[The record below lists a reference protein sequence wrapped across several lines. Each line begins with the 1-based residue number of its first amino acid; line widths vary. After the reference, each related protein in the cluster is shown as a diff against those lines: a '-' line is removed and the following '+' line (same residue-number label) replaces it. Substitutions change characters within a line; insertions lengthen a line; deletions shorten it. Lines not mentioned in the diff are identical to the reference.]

1 MYCRPWSFF
10 LNGMMRRRIMR
21 RSSKALQEG
30 AAERALWWRWSPPD
44 PGAGVTVELS
54 GGDAGGVGDVV
65 GVGQRRTGEGFA
77 PEKAPPALD
86 EVEPGG
92 ADRNEGVL
100 DPRVGSEPV
109 PDGTTGAAGQV
120 VGNQVQVAVGRG
132 VVDRLHQTHIAR
144 EGARGSGL
152 GQHLPRAHA
161 QRPVHPGLLAS
172 AVVGERRLATVAI
185 A

>member
-1 MYCRPWSFF
+1 MVRH
-10 LNGMMRRRIMR
+10 GMMR
-21 RSSKALQEG
+21 RSSKAIQE
-30 AAERALWWRWSPPD
+30 AAPERALWWRWPPPD

-100 DPRVGSEPV
+100 DPRLGSEPV
-109 PDGTTGAAGQV
+109 TDGTTGAAGE
-120 VGNQVQVAVGRG
+120 AVGDQARAVAWG
-132 VVDRLHQTHIAR
+132 GAGQRLH
-144 EGARGSGL
+144 
-152 GQHLPRAHA
+152 
-161 QRPVHPGLLAS
+161 
-172 AVVGERRLATVAI
+172 
-185 A
+185 